1 MKKTKTALIIAG
13 SVLVLSLIFYFVPSS
28 TFLSKL
34 PIIKNIYNN
43 TTLSINT
50 KGGEANINI
59 NEKDYGSTP
68 LEIKDLPSGEYT
80 VVLSKIS
87 ESENF
92 YQNHS
97 FDIYLTQNTESRID
111 IEIGPNNFLYGS
123 ILYYTSIP
131 KNSSNTGLLTVT
143 SSPLNA
149 KVTLDGE
156 VLSNTPLSGYQLTQ
170 GQYTVRISKE
180 GYEEVKAPVIIREG
194 YHLNIKGFLLPIPL
208 TLESAEN
215 EE

>member
-1 MKKTKTALIIAG
+1 MKKTKTALIIIG
-13 SVLVLSLIFYFVPSS
+13 SVLVLSLIFYFVPFN
-28 TFLSKL
+28 TLLSKL
-34 PIIKNIYNN
+34 PVIKNIYNN

-50 KGGEANINI
+50 KGGEANVNI
-59 NEKDYGSTP
+59 DGKDYGSTP

-80 VVLSKIS
+80 IVLSKIS

-111 IEIGPNNFLYGS
+111 IEIGPNSLVYGS

-143 SSPLNA
+143 SSPLDA
-149 KVTLDGE
+149 EITLDGE
-156 VLSNTPLSGYQLTQ
+156 KLGNTPLSGYQLTQ
-170 GQYTVRISKE
+170 GQYTVKISKE
-180 GYEEVKAPVIIREG
+180 GYEEVKTPVIIREG
-194 YHLNIKGFLLPIPL
+194 YHLNIKSFLFPIPL
-208 TLESAEN
+208 TLESIEN